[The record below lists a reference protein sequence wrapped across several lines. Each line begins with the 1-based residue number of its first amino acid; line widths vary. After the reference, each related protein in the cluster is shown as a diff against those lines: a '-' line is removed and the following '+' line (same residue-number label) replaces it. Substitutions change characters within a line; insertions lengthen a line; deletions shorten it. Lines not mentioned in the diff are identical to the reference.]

1 MEIRYQKLKG
11 ILLILNYHYQ
21 VRTCQHI
28 LPGRILT
35 PLWARFSKKRISIK
49 NQKTVKGKTKFKP
62 IWFRSWGDG
71 KDEHSTCTCK
81 YSTNANNYNK
91 FPHST
96 KCPII
101 TGILMSMDENNGTII
116 NLIRLRAFPVNI
128 CGRNRHQTFLGG
140 VSQSTDHFEQW
151 LGGLLG
157 VAFHLSKIIFTGTAH
172 F

>member
-1 MEIRYQKLKG
+1 MEIWYQKLKG

-49 NQKTVKGKTKFKP
+49 NQKTVKGKTSFKP

-71 KDEHSTCTCK
+71 KDEHSTCK

-101 TGILMSMDENNGTII
+101 TGLMSMGENNGTII
-116 NLIRLRAFPVNI
+116 NLIRLMAIPVKDI
-128 CGRNRHQTFLGG
+128 WEEWRSKFFGWG
-140 VSQSTDHFEQW
+140 VSRHWPFWAMIGRSIMSGIPPLPNNLYWYSPF
-151 LGGLLG
+151 L
-157 VAFHLSKIIFTGTAH
+157 KN
-172 F
+172 